1 MNIQIPR
8 QRAWLRLLSLAI
20 GAAALAVFAPHSQ
33 ANTVQELTTR
43 TTELQISLDTTWVLL
58 TGFLVFFMQTGFAI
72 LEAGLIRQTGVVNCL
87 LENFI
92 DAAVTAIAFWLTG
105 FAIAFGSD
113 LGGIIGTSHF
123 LLADA
128 MQIVGGKVTYTM
140 GAAGSTANVH
150 TYTLFFFQFAFA
162 ATASTI
168 TTGAMAE
175 RTDFRGD
182 LIYSFIMGAFSYP
195 LIVHW
200 VWHSQGWLA
209 KLGYLDFAG
218 SSVVHVVGGFTA
230 LVGAYLLGARPQRVW
245 DQPPP
250 AHNLSLA
257 TLGTMILWLGW
268 YGFNPGSTIGT
279 NNPGLIGLVTIN
291 TTLAAGAGALAA
303 LFHVF
308 LKIGKWHLF
317 CGLNGSL
324 AGLVAVTAGCAYIQ
338 PWAAV
343 IIGAIA
349 GVLVLVVVD
358 WIESLRIDDPVGA
371 FGVHGAC
378 GTFGTLAV
386 GLFAQPELASGKG
399 GLFLTGNLQL
409 LGIQILGL
417 FAIAIF
423 TTGFAFLMFS
433 GLNALNLLRV
443 DRQADIVGIDVYEHG
458 ASAWPDIYP
467 IDHLLEAS
475 PEDLDLPLEARG

>member
-1 MNIQIPR
+1 M
-8 QRAWLRLLSLAI
+8 SLAI
-20 GAAALAVFAPHSQ
+20 GTAALAVLASPSHG
-33 ANTVQELTTR
+33 NTLQELTTR
-43 TTELQISLDTTWVLL
+43 TTELQTSLDTTWVLL
-58 TGFLVFFMQTGFAI
+58 TGFLVFFMQTGFAL

-128 MQIVGGKVTYTM
+128 IKFVGDQATYTM
-140 GAAGSTANVH
+140 GAAGSNANVH

-195 LIVHW
+195 LVVHW

-218 SSVVHVVGGFTA
+218 SSVVHVVGGFTS
-230 LVGAYLLGARPQRVW
+230 LVGAYLLGPRTQRIW

-268 YGFNPGSTIGT
+268 YGFNPGSTLGAT
-279 NNPGLIGLVTIN
+279 NSGLIGLVTIN
-291 TTLAAGAGALAA
+291 TTLAAGAGALTA
-303 LFHVF
+303 LFYIF
-308 LKIGKWHLF
+308 CKIGKWHLF

-343 IIGAIA
+343 IIGAVA

-358 WIESLRIDDPVGA
+358 WIEFLRIDDPVGA

-378 GTFGTLAV
+378 GAFGTLAV
-386 GLFAQPELASGKG
+386 GLFAQPQLTDGKS
-399 GLFLTGNLQL
+399 GLFLSGNLQL

-417 FAIAIF
+417 LAIIIF
-423 TTGFAFLMFS
+423 TSTFALVMF
-433 GLNALNLLRV
+433 GALNSFNLLRV
-443 DRQADIVGIDVYEHG
+443 DQQADLVGIDVYEHG

-475 PEDLDLPLEARG
+475 LEELDQVLERKS